1 MLNVPLSPEL
11 FEIPV
16 AADEAKII
24 VAQEQQILGYLLHTS
39 PQNLPQIFEKLSANH
54 FFFKPHRIIFDTCD
68 KAFLLKKEVDIIWV
82 SEYLQHNQKDY
93 KGFSRF
99 FDNALDYNVNLARET
114 TISSLFSFES
124 KANHLLS
131 FHYKQ
136 YLNQALKENDFDAVA
151 KYNSLLA
158 SLQNKQSFSDFKELL
173 NKELEMPHE
182 VIKDLLYEGVTILAG
197 KPKLGKS
204 WLMLELAIAVGS
216 GGFFLGT
223 LPITKSGAVLY
234 CALEDNERT
243 LQNRI
248 NIYLQN
254 NRMGHHDIPSN
265 ISYATQ
271 GSIKKV
277 NEGGISQLEQ
287 WCKQANNP
295 RLIIIDTMKC
305 LKPTTKQVG
314 YESDYDA
321 TQPYRE
327 LVDKYGVAILLV
339 HHTRKAEANND
350 PLDAISGSVGLSG
363 SVDSLMVLNRA
374 RHENAA
380 RLFVTGRLMH
390 EQDIALSFNNGVW
403 EYLGDGKLADASALQ
418 RKILD
423 AITEGID
430 SPSLIAKDID
440 ESLRTVKWNLRKML
454 DEGVIK
460 QTTYGKYQ
468 PIEQEGNKIDKEGN
482 KIDS

>member
-1 MLNVPLSPEL
+1 MNNIDLKPEL

-39 PQNLPQIFEKLSANH
+39 PQNVHQIFEKLSANH

-68 KAFLLKKEVDIIWV
+68 KAFLLKKEVDIVWV
-82 SEYLQHNQKDY
+82 SEYLQHNQKDC
-93 KGFSRF
+93 KGFAHF

-136 YLNQALKENDFDAVA
+136 YLDQALKENNFEAVA
-151 KYNSLLA
+151 KYNSILQ
-158 SLQNKQSFSDFKELL
+158 SLQNKTSFSIVKDLL
-173 NKELEMPHE
+173 NKPLEMLHE
-182 VIKDLLYEGVTILAG
+182 IIENLLYEGVTILAG

-204 WLMLELAIAVGS
+204 WLMLELAVAVSS
-216 GGFFLGT
+216 GGVFLGT
-223 LPITKSGAVLY
+223 LPIIKSGAVLY

-243 LQNRI
+243 LQNRL

-254 NRMGHHDIPSN
+254 NRMGHHDIPDN
-265 ISYATQ
+265 FSYAIQ

-305 LKPTTKQVG
+305 LKPTTKQIG

-327 LVDKYGVAILLV
+327 LVDKYGVSILLV

-403 EYLGDGKLADASALQ
+403 EYLGDGQLADANALE
-418 RKILD
+418 RKILECISLGLNTP
-423 AITEGID
+423 A
-430 SPSLIAKDID
+430 LIAKEVDAKLGTV
-440 ESLRTVKWNLRKML
+440 SKQLRRML
-454 DEGVIK
+454 DKTLIK
-460 QTTYGKYQ
+460 QSDYGKYQ
-468 PIEQEGNKIDKEGN
+468 LIND
-482 KIDS
+482 